1 MRDGIKMLKML
12 QAVLAVAILI
22 VGIGPQANCYED
34 QDSQNCRGDSQ
45 ANPSSNVTA
54 APSGSAASSSKP
66 HSLRLSWNASIPASN
81 SPADAIRGYNVY
93 RRSPGKEYEKINT
106 DLIRGTSCVDYLV
119 KTGQTYYYETR
130 AVSANGAVSK
140 PSSEVRAVI
149 PSR

>member
-1 MRDGIKMLKML
+1 ML

-22 VGIGPQANCYED
+22 VGIGSQANGYDD

-45 ANPSSNVTA
+45 ANPTSTVTA

-66 HSLRLSWNASIPASN
+66 HSVRLSWNASVPASN

-140 PSSEVRAVI
+140 PSPEVRAVI